1 MGIKALKPQQ
11 PSAEPTVA
19 IIGTVGVPAEYGG
32 FETLTDE
39 LIKYAQQKG
48 VSSEFAVYCSGKASK
63 GATDYC
69 GARRRFISLS
79 ANGVSSIPYDILS
92 CLHAWWC
99 GDKKLLILGVSGAP
113 VLPLL
118 RAFTSMK
125 LITNVDG
132 VEWKRE
138 KWNRF
143 ARLYLRFAEWLSVKF
158 SHDVIADNEGIQD
171 YLAETYGCDATVI
184 TYGGD
189 HALRGVVAELPV
201 ILPERYAMSL
211 CRIEPENNVSTILES
226 FANSTGLP
234 LVFVGNWDAS
244 PYGRELWQ
252 AYRDCDN
259 ITLLKPIYDEN
270 LLYTLRHKACLYIH
284 GHSAGGTNPS
294 LVEMMHFGVP
304 VLAFDCVYNRHT
316 TAGKALYFSSHQQLR
331 DLVKNVLDEDDKSD
345 GQYTARLGA
354 EMATVAETTYVW
366 SEIGERYLDLLEIDA
381 AV

>member
-1 MGIKALKPQQ
+1 MELQSPYTQ
-11 PSAEPTVA
+11 PSVA
-19 IIGTVGVPAEYGG
+19 IIGTVGVPAAYGG
-32 FETLTDE
+32 FETLADE
-39 LIKYAQQKG
+39 LVKYAQQNG
-48 VSSEFAVYCSGKASK
+48 VSSQFVVYCSGRKP
-63 GATDYC
+63 DNENYYR
-69 GARRRFISLS
+69 GARRRFVPLS
-79 ANGVSSIPYDILS
+79 ANGISSILYDTFS
-92 CLHAWWC
+92 CLHAWWS

-113 VLPLL
+113 VLPFL
-118 RAFTSMK
+118 RAFSSVR
-125 LITNVDG
+125 LVTNVDG

-138 KWNRF
+138 KWNRL
-143 ARLYLRFAEWLSVKF
+143 ARWYLRLAEWVAVKF
-158 SHDVIADNEGIQD
+158 SHDVIADNEGIRD
-171 YLAETYGCDATVI
+171 YLSEQYGCDATVI

-189 HALRGVVAELPV
+189 HAMRGDVTDLPV
-201 ILPERYAMSL
+201 PLPERYAMSL
-211 CRIEPENNVSTILES
+211 CRIEPENNVHTILEAFS
-226 FANSTGLP
+226 GSSNLP

-244 PYGRELWQ
+244 PYGQALWQ
-252 AYRDCDN
+252 TYQNCEN
-259 ITLLKPIYDEN
+259 VLLLQPIYDEN
-270 LLYTLRHKACLYIH
+270 QLYTLRHKACLYIH